1 MIAAT
6 SGSPAVE
13 ALLQAGAVS
22 SITNKSG
29 ETAKDRAVKRSWA
42 VVVNILQDQEEFLA
56 QVGSRTKRAS
66 GIHCSNRLPSLAC
79 RSPRDFLSD
88 IAVLS
93 RHKMTP
99 KRHSWFLMVH
109 CKLSIPPSV
118 WGFVLLS
125 LHSTPLL

>member
-56 QVGSRTKRAS
+56 QVGSLTKRAQRHS
-66 GIHCSNRLPSLAC
+66 LQQSPAEPSLQVSLALLH
-79 RSPRDFLSD
+79 FL
-88 IAVLS
+88 
-93 RHKMTP
+93 
-99 KRHSWFLMVH
+99 
-109 CKLSIPPSV
+109 
-118 WGFVLLS
+118 FVVCLILCDS
-125 LHSTPLL
+125 